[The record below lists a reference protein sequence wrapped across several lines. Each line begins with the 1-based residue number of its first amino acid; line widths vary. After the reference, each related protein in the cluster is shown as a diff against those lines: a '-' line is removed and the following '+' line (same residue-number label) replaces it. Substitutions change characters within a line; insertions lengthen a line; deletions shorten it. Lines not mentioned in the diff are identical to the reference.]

1 MEVEKNKGLYEYNV
15 YFNPPINAQSVKI
28 SLLNKHRE
36 LFPVKVF
43 DGEILF
49 LPTMLQEKV
58 NTILE

>member
-1 MEVEKNKGLYEYNV
+1 MEVEENKGLYEYSV
-15 YFNPPINAQSVKI
+15 DFNPPLDARSVKT
-28 SLLNKHRE
+28 SLLNEHRD

-49 LPTMLQEKV
+49 LPIKLQKKV